1 MLGREHDIA
10 ANPDACPV
18 QAKADM
24 LRALDLR
31 ALWRACVD
39 LLNQYLPCHS
49 CTLMYDINDTYQPQR
64 SLHFLGASAAG
75 SARPLR
81 SLDVAAPY
89 LQRNPRID
97 WYTLSQI
104 ASTDAQARLRLRAQ
118 NPAPGWN
125 EFIHMAFWRDDG
137 LDAVLSIRMHA
148 GQEQITGAH
157 QQFLGELH
165 QLMAAGLQRVRSL
178 RHERRSIYQAL
189 LDRQSQ
195 ADIILDH
202 ELHLIS
208 LSPAAQLLCKD
219 LLGESNRHA
228 AFPETIT
235 VALRGWLSLAN
246 QQSSAGPPM
255 DDLQLPGTQLRI
267 SLQNRLQADGLYPMY
282 LLRLTP
288 LQSATAATHVI
299 NRPMWSRLSPTE
311 TRVAE
316 LVLDGMRN
324 DEIANHLRRSRKT
337 IESQISAIYRK
348 LDVGHRAQL
357 VRLLSVTG

>member
-10 ANPDACPV
+10 VNPDACPV
-18 QAKADM
+18 QAKADL
-24 LRALDLR
+24 LRALDLP

-39 LLNQYLPCHS
+39 LINQHLPCHS
-49 CTLMYDINDTYQPQR
+49 CTLMYDINSTYQPQR
-64 SLHFLGASAAG
+64 SLHFLGTSASND
-75 SARPLR
+75 ARPLR

-118 NPAPGWN
+118 NPATGWN
-125 EFIHMAFWRDDG
+125 EFIHMAFWRDEG
-137 LDAVLSIRMHA
+137 PDAVLSIRMHA
-148 GQEQITGAH
+148 GHERITDAH
-157 QQFLGELH
+157 QLFLGELH
-165 QLMAAGLQRVRSL
+165 QLMSAGLQRMRSL

-202 ELHLIS
+202 ELQLIS
-208 LSPAAQLLCKD
+208 LSPAAQLLCADWTSDGAK
-219 LLGESNRHA
+219 HA
-228 AFPETIT
+228 GFPESIAT
-235 VALRGWLSLAN
+235 ALREWLRKAN
-246 QQSSAGPPM
+246 QHSNGGLPM
-255 DDLQLPGTQLRI
+255 DDLHLPGTQLHI
-267 SLQNRLQADGLYPMY
+267 SLQGQLLADGLYPMY
-282 LLRLTP
+282 LLRLT
-288 LQSATAATHVI
+288 QATTAMPVAA
-299 NRPMWSRLSPTE
+299 RPMWSRLSPTE
-311 TRVAE
+311 TRVAK
-316 LVLDGMRN
+316 LILDGMRN

-357 VRLLSVTG
+357 VRLLSITA

>member
-1 MLGREHDIA
+1 MVGREHDIA
-10 ANPDACPV
+10 VNPDACPV
-18 QAKADM
+18 QAKRDL
-24 LRALDLR
+24 LRALDLH

-49 CTLMYDINDTYQPQR
+49 CTLMYDITGAYQPQR
-64 SLHFLGASAAG
+64 SLHYLGSSAASG
-75 SARPLR
+75 ARPLR

-89 LQRNPRID
+89 LQRNPRVD

-104 ASTDAQARLRLRAQ
+104 ASGDAQARQRLHAQ

-125 EFIHMAFWRDDG
+125 EFIHMAFWREDG
-137 LDAVLSIRMHA
+137 LEAVLSIRMLA
-148 GQEQITGAH
+148 GQEQITDAH
-157 QQFLGELH
+157 QQFLDDLH
-165 QLMAAGLQRVRSL
+165 PLMAAGLQRVRSL
-178 RHERRSIYQAL
+178 QHERRTIYQAL

-208 LSPAAQLLCKD
+208 LSPAAQRLCAD
-219 LLGESNRHA
+219 WMGDGSRPVG
-228 AFPETIT
+228 FPDAVIA
-235 VALRGWLSLAN
+235 ALRTWLPQPGQPIDADVV
-246 QQSSAGPPM
+246 M
-255 DDLQLPGTQLRI
+255 DELQLPGTQLQI
-267 SLQNRLQADGLYPMY
+267 SLQGRLQADGLYPMF
-282 LLRLTP
+282 LLRLMPIP
-288 LQSATAATHVI
+288 LPVAAVATMP
-299 NRPMWSRLSPTE
+299 RPMWSRLSPTE

-337 IESQISAIYRK
+337 IESQISTIYRK

-357 VRLLSVTG
+357 VRLLSTSS

>member
-10 ANPDACPV
+10 VNPDACPV
-18 QAKADM
+18 QAKTD
-24 LRALDLR
+24 LLQALDLHS
-31 ALWRACVD
+31 LWRACVD
-39 LLNQYLPCHS
+39 LINQHLPCHS
-49 CTLMYDINDTYQPQR
+49 CTLMYDITGTYQPQR

-89 LQRNPRID
+89 LQRNPRVD

-104 ASTDAQARLRLRAQ
+104 ASTDAKARLRLRAQ

-125 EFIHMAFWRDDG
+125 EFIHMAFWRGEG

-148 GQEQITGAH
+148 GQEQITAAH

-178 RHERRSIYQAL
+178 RHERRSLYQAL

-208 LSPAAQLLCKD
+208 LSPAAQLLCTD
-219 LLGESNRHA
+219 LLAHSSRHV
-228 AFPETIT
+228 AFPDTIA
-235 VALRGWLSLAN
+235 VALRGWLSRAV
-246 QQSSAGPPM
+246 QQAGAGAPAEE
-255 DDLQLPGTQLRI
+255 LQLPGTQLHI

-288 LQSATAATHVI
+288 LQSAAAAAPVVA
-299 NRPMWSRLSPTE
+299 RPMWSRLSPTE

-324 DEIANHLRRSRKT
+324 EEIANHLRRSRKT

>member
-10 ANPDACPV
+10 VNPDACPV
-18 QAKADM
+18 QAKTG
-24 LRALDLR
+24 LLQALDLHS
-31 ALWRACVD
+31 LWRACVD
-39 LLNQYLPCHS
+39 LINQYLPCHS
-49 CTLMYDINDTYQPQR
+49 CTLMYDITGTYQPQR
-64 SLHFLGASAAG
+64 SLHFLGACAAG

-81 SLDVAAPY
+81 SLEVAAPY
-89 LQRNPRID
+89 LQRNPRVD

-125 EFIHMAFWRDDG
+125 EFIHMAFWRGEG

-148 GQEQITGAH
+148 GQEQITAAH

-178 RHERRSIYQAL
+178 RHERRSLYQAL

-208 LSPAAQLLCKD
+208 LSPAAQLLCTD
-219 LLGESNRHA
+219 LLAHSSRHV
-228 AFPETIT
+228 AFPDTIA
-235 VALRGWLSLAN
+235 VALRGWLPRAI
-246 QQSSAGPPM
+246 QQAGAGAPTEE
-255 DDLQLPGTQLRI
+255 LQLPGTQLHI

-288 LQSATAATHVI
+288 LQLAAAAPVVA
-299 NRPMWSRLSPTE
+299 RPMWSRLSPTE

-324 DEIANHLRRSRKT
+324 EEIANHLRRSRKT

-357 VRLLSVTG
+357 VRLLSITA

>member
-10 ANPDACPV
+10 VNPDACPV
-18 QAKADM
+18 QAKRG
-24 LRALDLR
+24 LLQALDLHS
-31 ALWRACVD
+31 LWRACVD
-39 LLNQYLPCHS
+39 LINQYLPCHS
-49 CTLMYDINDTYQPQR
+49 CTLMYDINGSYQPQR

-75 SARPLR
+75 EERPLR

-89 LQRNPRID
+89 LQRNPRVD
-97 WYTLSQI
+97 GYTLSQI
-104 ASTDAQARLRLRAQ
+104 ASTDAHARQRLRAQ

-125 EFIHMAFWRDDG
+125 EFIHMAFWREQG

-148 GQEQITGAH
+148 GQEHITDAH
-157 QQFLGELH
+157 QQFLDELH
-165 QLMAAGLQRVRSL
+165 QLMGAGLQRVRSL

-208 LSPAAQLLCKD
+208 LSPTAQLLCAD
-219 LLGESNRHA
+219 WLGDCSRHA
-228 AFPETIT
+228 GFPDAINSL
-235 VALRGWLSLAN
+235 LRGWLRRADQTSDSILAE
-246 QQSSAGPPM
+246 QA
-255 DDLQLPGTQLRI
+255 LHLPGTQLQI
-267 SLQNRLQADGLYPMY
+267 NLQGRLQADGLYPMY

-288 LQSATAATHVI
+288 LLPASTTVPATA
-299 NRPMWSRLSPTE
+299 RPIWSRLSPTE

-324 DEIANHLRRSRKT
+324 EEIANHLRRSRKT

>member
-18 QAKADM
+18 QAKRG
-24 LRALDLR
+24 LLQALDLHS
-31 ALWRACVD
+31 LWRACVD
-39 LLNQYLPCHS
+39 IVNQNLPCHS
-49 CTLMYDINDTYQPQR
+49 CTLMYDINGSYQPQR

-75 SARPLR
+75 GARPLR

-125 EFIHMAFWRDDG
+125 EFIHMAFWRGEG
-137 LDAVLSIRMHA
+137 LDAVLSIRMQA
-148 GQEQITGAH
+148 GQEQITDAH

-165 QLMAAGLQRVRSL
+165 QLMAAGLQRVRSM
-178 RHERRSIYQAL
+178 RRERRSIYQAL

-208 LSPAAQLLCKD
+208 LSPAAQQLCAGWLDDTGKR
-219 LLGESNRHA
+219 LR
-228 AFPETIT
+228 FPDS
-235 VALRGWLSLAN
+235 VASALRGWLRQAN
-246 QQSSAGPPM
+246 QVGDAELPR
-255 DDLQLPGTQLRI
+255 DTLDLPAAHLRI
-267 SLQNRLQADGLYPMY
+267 GLQGRLQADGLHPMY

-288 LQSATAATHVI
+288 LQSVAVATPVVT
-299 NRPMWSRLSPTE
+299 RPMWSRLSPTE